1 MGTLLRLSVGVD
13 GELARLAPR
22 ARRLARRLPGVTKR
36 QRRHESPQRM
46 IRRMTPSP
54 NSEPVLVR
62 ESSSP
67 MWGLKGFSDE
77 EATQC
82 RADCWLASAG

>member
-36 QRRHESPQRM
+36 QRRHEWPQRM
-46 IRRMTPSP
+46 
-54 NSEPVLVR
+54 
-62 ESSSP
+62 
-67 MWGLKGFSDE
+67 K
-77 EATQC
+77 
-82 RADCWLASAG
+82 